1 MEWFCKFLLFL
12 EVIHVYGFVFLTNKK
27 AGSTMDHL
35 YIKYIHQFS
44 VLVLGTLIIAG
55 IVAFIIQGRDILT
68 VHQEFFSYA
77 FGIPLIAI
85 RSDNKKWKKRYYIL
99 LLFLCFYLPPKIFY
113 TMPIIFFYFLYHC
126 FNFPQFHSMDVLS
139 CQKINECFMNST
151 SSQPN
156 FFLYAIVI
164 LKKSIR
170 RERK

>member
-1 MEWFCKFLLFL
+1 
-12 EVIHVYGFVFLTNKK
+12 
-27 AGSTMDHL
+27 MDHL

-99 LLFLCFYLPPKIFY
+99 LLFLCFICHLRFYFIRY
-113 TMPIIFFYFLYHC
+113 TMPIIFFISYIIVLIFLS
-126 FNFPQFHSMDVLS
+126 F
-139 CQKINECFMNST
+139 
-151 SSQPN
+151 
-156 FFLYAIVI
+156 IVWVFY
-164 LKKSIR
+164 LVKNK
-170 RERK
+170 

>member
-55 IVAFIIQGRDILT
+55 IVAFIIQGRDILI

-77 FGIPLIAI
+77 CGIPLIAM
-85 RSDNKKWKKRYYIL
+85 RSDNKNWKRRYYIL
-99 LLFLCFYLPPKIFY
+99 LLFFCFYLPPKIFSLLGVY
-113 TMPIIFFYFLYHC
+113 QIILPFRSYFAVMSVLILVVFMFYRFKDSD
-126 FNFPQFHSMDVLS
+126 PPSKV
-139 CQKINECFMNST
+139 
-151 SSQPN
+151 
-156 FFLYAIVI
+156 
-164 LKKSIR
+164 
-170 RERK
+170 

>member
-1 MEWFCKFLLFL
+1 
-12 EVIHVYGFVFLTNKK
+12 
-27 AGSTMDHL
+27 MDHL

-99 LLFLCFYLPPKIFY
+99 LLFLCFYLPPIR
-113 TMPIIFFYFLYHC
+113 FL
-126 FNFPQFHSMDVLS
+126 
-139 CQKINECFMNST
+139 
-151 SSQPN
+151 
-156 FFLYAIVI
+156 LY
-164 LKKSIR
+164 
-170 RERK
+170 

>member
-44 VLVLGTLIIAG
+44 VLVLGTLVIAG

-77 FGIPLIAI
+77 CGIPLIAI
-85 RSDNKKWKKRYYIL
+85 RSDNKKWKKRYYIF
-99 LLFLCFYLPPKIFY
+99 LLFLCFYLPPKIFTVLGIQCLSFSFISY
-113 TMPIIFFYFLYHC
+113 IIVLIFLSFIVWVFYL
-126 FNFPQFHSMDVLS
+126 V
-139 CQKINECFMNST
+139 
-151 SSQPN
+151 
-156 FFLYAIVI
+156 
-164 LKKSIR
+164 KK
-170 RERK
+170 